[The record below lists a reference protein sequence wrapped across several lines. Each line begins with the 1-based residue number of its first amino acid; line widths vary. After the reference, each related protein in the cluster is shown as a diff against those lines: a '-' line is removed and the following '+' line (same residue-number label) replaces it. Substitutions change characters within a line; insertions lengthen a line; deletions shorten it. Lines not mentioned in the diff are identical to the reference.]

1 MNRNANILNMKK
13 SQILLLA
20 AAVCV
25 AGCKNPV
32 NLSGSY
38 ATPKQDVTGAVNITT
53 NSVTVSGTYANTNQ
67 TAGGSVTV
75 GK

>member
-1 MNRNANILNMKK
+1 MNRYILNMKK

-20 AAVCV
+20 AALFA

-38 ATPKQDVTGAVNITT
+38 ATPKQDVSGAVNITT
-53 NSVTVSGTYANTNQ
+53 NSVTVSGAYTNTNQ
-67 TAGGSVTV
+67 AVGGSVTV

>member
-1 MNRNANILNMKK
+1 MNRHANILNMKK

-20 AAVCV
+20 AVLVA

-38 ATPKQDVTGAVNITT
+38 DTPKQDVAGAVTIAT
-53 NSVTVSGTYANTNQ
+53 NSVTVSGAYTNTNQ
-67 TAGGSVTV
+67 SVGGSVTV
-75 GK
+75 DK